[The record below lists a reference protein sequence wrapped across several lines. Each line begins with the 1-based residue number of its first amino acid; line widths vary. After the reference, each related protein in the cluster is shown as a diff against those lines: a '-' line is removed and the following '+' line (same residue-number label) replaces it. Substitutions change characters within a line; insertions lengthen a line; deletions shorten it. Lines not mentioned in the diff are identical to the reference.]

1 MADVAPEL
9 LERIQELVNE
19 KSTAS
24 KIINDLPYKA
34 RLSHKDLHRYAE
46 EVGRI
51 LSEAYLD
58 VLTEANLPNGTL
70 YRNIAERILSQT
82 LQHAHGEVMNF
93 AEVVQTALDEAKD
106 LGIQSAIPD
115 FPDDR
120 IRGLIDKASNP
131 LATIDEQRR
140 WLGEPVI
147 NNTEA
152 FADDFIRTNAQTR
165 ARMGLKTTITRIVA
179 PGCCEWCDS
188 LGGIYEY
195 GDEPKEVYQRHEY
208 CRCITTFQS
217 DRTSQNVW
225 SKTIWESTPD
235 EIERRVSS
243 PGRITASQN
252 EIQSAVAVARRDQV
266 IDELATVMGKST
278 RDTREYAKNLNVA
291 EIEKE
296 ITKKRRSLSRRG

>member
-1 MADVAPEL
+1 MTDVAPAL
-9 LERIQELVNE
+9 LEQIQQLVME
-19 KSTAS
+19 KSAAS
-24 KIINDLPYKA
+24 KIINELPYKK
-34 RLSHKDLHRYAE
+34 RLSHRDLHRYAE
-46 EVGRI
+46 EVGRL
-51 LSEAYLD
+51 LSESYLD

-82 LQHAHGEVMNF
+82 LRDAHGEVMNF
-93 AEVVQTALDEAKD
+93 AEVVQTALDKVND
-106 LGIQSAIPD
+106 LEINSAIPE

-152 FADDFIRTNAQTR
+152 FADDFVRTNAQTR

-179 PGCCEWCDS
+179 PGCCEWCDR
-188 LGGIYEY
+188 LGGVYEY
-195 GDEPKEVYQRHEY
+195 GKEPKEVYQRHEY
-208 CRCITTFQS
+208 CRCMVTFQS

-235 EIERRVSS
+235 EIERRISS
-243 PGRITASQN
+243 SGRIEASRG
-252 EIQSAVAVARRDQV
+252 EIASAVETAARDKA
-266 IDELATVMGKST
+266 IDDLAKVFNFSKEYARG
-278 RDTREYAKNLNVA
+278 YAKNMTVA
-291 EIEKE
+291 EIEKD
-296 ITKKRRSLSRRG
+296 IAKKRRSLSR

>member
-9 LERIQELVNE
+9 LERIQRLADE
-19 KSTAS
+19 KAAAS

-34 RLSHKDLHRYAE
+34 KLSHKDIHKYAE

-51 LSEAYLD
+51 LSESYLE
-58 VLTEANLPNGTL
+58 VLTETNLPNGTL

-82 LQHAHGEVMNF
+82 LRDAHGEVMNF
-93 AEVVQTALDEAKD
+93 AQVVQTAIDEAND

-115 FPDDR
+115 FPDER
-120 IRGLIDKASNP
+120 IRGLVDKASNP
-131 LATIDEQRR
+131 LADIDEQRR

-179 PGCCEWCDS
+179 PGCCEWCDR
-188 LGGIYEY
+188 LAGVYEY
-195 GDEPKEVYQRHEY
+195 GKEPEGVYRRHEY
-208 CRCITTFQS
+208 CRCMVTFQS

-235 EIERRVSS
+235 EIGRRISS
-243 PGRITASQN
+243 SGRIEASKG
-252 EIQSAVAVARRDQV
+252 EVAAALEVATRDKA
-266 IDELATVMGKST
+266 IDELAKVFNFSKEYARG
-278 RDTREYAKNLNVA
+278 YAKNMTVA
-291 EIEKE
+291 EIEKD
-296 ITKKRRSLSRRG
+296 IAKRRRSLSR